1 MKKTVLKDF
10 NSILELYKENTQEQA
25 LEIILNCRQTS
36 EYGFM
41 LTSIDEETGCP
52 VVYSV
57 LLVFDSEENKVAI
70 DNSYYDR
77 LSSLQ
82 KQQLSN
88 CLAKVLSKSRDFET
102 SKGLTSFIAVTPLD
116 IDIENVIG
124 AMVFMATSGGDNNAP
139 IRTYQFI
146 ETDR

>member
-10 NSILELYKENTQEQA
+10 NSILQLYKENTQENA

-41 LTSIDEETGCP
+41 LTSIDEVTG
-52 VVYSV
+52 YHIIYYV
-57 LLVFDSEENKVAI
+57 LFIFNSEENKVPV
-70 DNSYYDR
+70 DNSYYDK
-77 LSSLQ
+77 LPSMQ

-88 CLAKVLSKSRDFET
+88 CVAKVLFKSRDFER
-102 SKGLTSFIAVTPLD
+102 SKGFTSFSTVTPLV

-124 AMVFMATSGGDNNAP
+124 AMVFMTTSGGDNNAP
-139 IRTYQFI
+139 IRTHTFF
-146 ETDR
+146 